1 MYGGSVKHHYLWRII
16 LPVTLI
22 ALVVGVVASLMLAE
36 SYRQYRQRSNQEIA
50 ALVGVV
56 VTGGDARE
64 VITNLRQPSID
75 QISTGTEVLRQYGYF
90 ASDYASN
97 SAAWLCWRV
106 LVVIVIMLVAFALT
120 AIAYFS
126 WRDWH
131 RQRQITGLIDYIGR
145 LNERIYDLHLEENSE
160 DEFSILSNE
169 LYKVM
174 VLLRETADNNQKARQ
189 DLETA
194 LADISHQ
201 LRTPLTSMQV
211 MIDNIY
217 EDLEMPVA
225 VRQDFLRSIS
235 HQVESMSNLVMT
247 LLNLAKF
254 DNGSI
259 RLRQH
264 PISAGELL
272 NEVRGRLEVLADLQ
286 GVNIVIAG
294 DLSAKA
300 KLDKH
305 WQVEALVNIVKNC
318 PEHSQSDST
327 VKITVHNSPL
337 FLRFTIKDS
346 GEGIASKDLR
356 HIFERFYKAKNSAA
370 DSIGIG
376 LSFAKTVIE
385 ADNGQITV
393 KSEEGKGTEFTV
405 TYFK

>member
-1 MYGGSVKHHYLWRII
+1 MKHHYLRRII

-22 ALVVGVVASLMLAE
+22 ALVVGVVASLTLAE
-36 SYRQYRQRSNQEIA
+36 SYQQYRQRSNQEIT
-50 ALVGVV
+50 ALVGVA
-56 VTGGDARE
+56 VTGGDTRE
-64 VITNLRQPSID
+64 VITNLRQPSIE
-75 QISTGTEVLRQYGYF
+75 QISTGAEVLRQYGYF

-97 SAAWLCWRV
+97 SAAWLCWLV
-106 LVVIVIMLVAFALT
+106 LVVIFVMLAVFAL
-120 AIAYFS
+120 AMIAYFG

-131 RQRQITGLIDYIGR
+131 RQRQITGLIDYMQR
-145 LNERIYDLHLEENSE
+145 LSERIYDLHLEEHSE
-160 DEFSILSNE
+160 DELSILSNE

-174 VLLRETADNNQKARQ
+174 VLLRESADNNQKARQ

-217 EDLEMPVA
+217 EDPEMPVA

-235 HQVESMSNLVMT
+235 RQVESMSNLVMT

-259 RLRQH
+259 HLRQH

-272 NEVRGRLEVLADLQ
+272 NEVRGRLEVLADLRS
-286 GVNIVIAG
+286 VNLALVG

-300 KLDKH
+300 KLDQH

-318 PEHSQSDST
+318 LEHSQAGST
-327 VKITVHNSPL
+327 VKITVRNSPL
-337 FLRFTIKDS
+337 FLRFVIQDS
-346 GEGIASKDLR
+346 GDGIAPKDLR
-356 HIFERFYKAKNSAA
+356 HIFERFYKAKNSAT